1 MEERYPQVCDNCEPR
16 VKARIRQAGYEAKS
30 DHLRRMM
37 DRSKAGK
44 AARRARQWSWK
55 SLLVFVGAVCYWASI
70 TGQLVWDMT
79 SALPIDE
86 PLRDPDDLRTT
97 FSVAA
102 VSRIRETLHTLRL
115 PAHWPVDLEYYAGLS
130 LVAGIVSL
138 WWNPKLRLK
147 IEGRGGRFVGL
158 GEYYKI
164 QLIVMVA
171 RCAFW
176 AVLRDPSSS
185 GLDANLPPA
194 LHLFMLL
201 LITLVRSRL

>member
-44 AARRARQWSWK
+44 AARRARQWNWK
-55 SLLVFVGAVCYWASI
+55 SLLVFVGAVCYWVSI
-70 TGQLVWDMT
+70 AGQLVWDVT

-86 PLRDPDDLRTT
+86 PLRDPDELRIT

-102 VSRIRETLHTLRL
+102 VSRIRDTLHTLPL
-115 PAHWPVDLEYYAGLS
+115 PAHWPIDLEYYAGLS

-201 LITLVRSRL
+201 LITLVRLRL